1 MQADRAAFERWFEE
15 RFGRPSTSEAA
26 AVRPHRDL
34 LWAAWVAGFVAGF
47 DNGYT
52 HASGFAKLR
61 EMGLRSSREDAD
73 AS

>member
-34 LWAAWVAGFVAGF
+34 LWAAWVAGF

-52 HASGFAKLR
+52 HASVFAKLR